1 MCEFRKRE
9 ASGLNE
15 TARVTYAVDGK
26 SALECSQMRAPE
38 AKKQTRD
45 TEDLIGNKRKFQ
57 EAAEVMDES
66 DYDSDYDAIKDNIR
80 SNKRQR

>member
-1 MCEFRKRE
+1 
-9 ASGLNE
+9 
-15 TARVTYAVDGK
+15 
-26 SALECSQMRAPE
+26 MRAPE
-38 AKKQTRD
+38 AKKHTRD

-66 DYDSDYDAIKDNIR
+66 DDDSDYDAIKDNIR